1 MRNTPHS
8 ERNTAVVSRILPA
21 KIYSYLP
28 TLLRS
33 RYDSSLF
40 FLEQGLV
47 ELGYSFVHQC
57 NIYMA
62 FLQHLKETKYRIPRY
77 LENAVVNMFWGKL
90 IKCSVRNFSITTS
103 LLTTCEQKN
112 SNQVGISV
120 GSWSRPR
127 SDCNNGRVLNMRTTR
142 TPWLANQNM
151 YSNLLVRESRDVEQI
166 HSPIVST
173 VKVIVCTDSH
183 CT

>member
-47 ELGYSFVHQC
+47 ELEYSFVYQ
-57 NIYMA
+57 YKYVTLGQEQFFLMRMA
-62 FLQHLKETKYRIPRY
+62 
-77 LENAVVNMFWGKL
+77 
-90 IKCSVRNFSITTS
+90 
-103 LLTTCEQKN
+103 
-112 SNQVGISV
+112 
-120 GSWSRPR
+120 
-127 SDCNNGRVLNMRTTR
+127 
-142 TPWLANQNM
+142 
-151 YSNLLVRESRDVEQI
+151 
-166 HSPIVST
+166 
-173 VKVIVCTDSH
+173 
-183 CT
+183 